1 MSTSSS
7 SPSPSSSFSSFFPS
21 SSTSSSLDRQYL
33 AIQSFEQEAL
43 LLKKHYDEYK
53 DDADSS
59 SATKKQ
65 RTSSSRNDG
74 HDRLAV
80 EHPTYEDDT
89 LGKYKMMMDEIEEA
103 KANCLD
109 KIKDQEEYRKQK
121 LLLKQKYLDI
131 QKRNDDNESTRT

>member
-1 MSTSSS
+1 MVNQRK
-7 SPSPSSSFSSFFPS
+7 SFEKFEIGLVRWWTFVDN
-21 SSTSSSLDRQYL
+21 TFEFVVVGFRALDRQYL

-89 LGKYKMMMDEIEEA
+89 VLGKFK
-103 KANCLD
+103 
-109 KIKDQEEYRKQK
+109 
-121 LLLKQKYLDI
+121 
-131 QKRNDDNESTRT
+131 NDDGRDFREANSKLSLTR